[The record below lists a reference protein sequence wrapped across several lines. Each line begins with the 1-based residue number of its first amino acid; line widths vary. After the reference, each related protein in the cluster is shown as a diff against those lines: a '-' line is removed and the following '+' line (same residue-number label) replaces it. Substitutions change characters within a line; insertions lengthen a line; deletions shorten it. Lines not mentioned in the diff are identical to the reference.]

1 MAVSRIFISS
11 CCVTALLWGGA
22 DAFAQDTTS
31 TSAGIETVV
40 VTAEKRSEDIQTIP
54 ITVQAFTA
62 KAIQDLGI
70 KASTDLSQFSPNVD
84 IALPAGAGNQP
95 IISIR
100 GVGLN
105 DYDTNNAGPNGV
117 YMDEVYLSS
126 PASQTFQAFDLER
139 IEVLKGPQGTL
150 YGRNTSGGAIN
161 FISAK
166 PTDYYT
172 GDFHVEYG
180 SFNTYQLEGGFGGPI
195 TDGLDGRIAV
205 VKNGSGGYTYNAL
218 TGGRENGANN
228 IAGRALLQWKPIED
242 LTLLFNFHG
251 GSVANRPAEYRHLGA
266 LSSDP
271 DAVDPACSP
280 SEVLAGVTTTGFA
293 CTDIFGYGTPQ
304 KFYAGSFNRR
314 EHLDVRNWGTS
325 LRGDYNLGDITLT
338 SLSAFEHN
346 DKLHPEDT
354 DASPNRLLEIDFGVR
369 STTFTQ
375 ELRAAQT
382 TDRYNWVFGLYYL
395 SENLHQDQPLYIL
408 LDADL
413 FFGGPGT
420 GDDVAEIAY
429 DFSQQVTDSYA
440 AFGQG
445 TYKITDD
452 LSLTL
457 GGRFTGE
464 SKSFRYAA
472 ATQFQSGGT
481 DNFGPIVP
489 IDPPPG
495 TSFTRTLANTSF
507 NWRAALDYTLSD
519 DIMAYASVATG
530 FKSGGFNGS
539 FLASDPVQ
547 INAQLA
553 PIRPENVTSFEIG
566 EKARFLDN
574 RLLLN
579 AALFYNA
586 YRDLQIFVLAPIP
599 GTLLATNILSNA
611 RHAHMMGADIQIEAQ
626 PIDNLSLTA
635 QLGLL
640 QAKVDSSEQINV
652 DAMDNP
658 VTVHGN
664 QLPLAPHVTL
674 STRANYRIPIG
685 EDHIDLQFNAN
696 YKSHQFF
703 DIANSPYLTQEGY
716 WLENARIAYSF
727 DNDQWEVAGFV
738 HNLSGQHYF
747 LDIFDLSFVGYYQG
761 IMGQPRMIGAEVNYH
776 F

>member
-1 MAVSRIFISS
+1 MTVSRIFISS
-11 CCVTALLWGGA
+11 CCVTALLWSAG
-22 DAFAQDTTS
+22 AFAQDTTGAS
-31 TSAGIETVV
+31 EGIETVV
-40 VTAEKRSEDIQTIP
+40 VTAQKRTEDIQTIP
-54 ITVQAFTA
+54 LTVQAFTA

-172 GDFHVEYG
+172 ADLHAEYG
-180 SFNTYQLEGGFGGPI
+180 SFNTYQLEGGIGGPI
-195 TDGLDGRIAV
+195 ADGLNARVAI

-228 IAGRALLQWKPIED
+228 IAGRALLQWKPTDD
-242 LTLLFNFHG
+242 LTFLLNVHG

-266 LSSDP
+266 LDPNTFEPCSVSD
-271 DAVDPACSP
+271 VQN
-280 SEVLAGVTTTGFA
+280 GTGG
-293 CTDIFGYGTPQ
+293 CVDIFGYGTPS
-304 KFYAGSFNRR
+304 KFYAGAYNRR
-314 EHLDVRNWGTS
+314 EHLKVHSFGGS
-325 LRGDYNLGDITLT
+325 LRGDYNIGDITVT
-338 SLSAFEHN
+338 SISAFEHN
-346 DKLHPEDT
+346 DKIHPEDT

-369 STTFTQ
+369 SATFTQ
-375 ELRAAQT
+375 ELRATQT
-382 TDRYNWVFGLYYL
+382 TDKYNWVFGLYYL
-395 SENLHQDQPLYIL
+395 DENLHQNQPLYIL
-408 LDADL
+408 LDADN

-420 GDDVAEIAY
+420 GDGIAEIAY
-429 DFSQQVTDSYA
+429 DNSQQVTDSYA

-445 TYKITDD
+445 TYNITDD
-452 LSLTL
+452 LKLTL
-457 GGRFTGE
+457 GGRITGE
-464 SKSFRYAA
+464 SKSFRYSA
-472 ATQFQSGGT
+472 ATQFQSGGM

-495 TSFTRTLANTSF
+495 DSFTRTLHNTSF
-507 NWRAALDYTLSD
+507 NWRAAVDYNVTED
-519 DIMAYASVATG
+519 VMGYVSVATG

-539 FLASDPVQ
+539 FLSSDPVQ
-547 INAQLA
+547 ISAQLA
-553 PIRPENVTSFEIG
+553 PIKPERVTAYEVGAKSTWF
-566 EKARFLDN
+566 DN
-574 RLLLN
+574 HLLFN
-579 AALFYNA
+579 ASLFYND
-586 YRDLQIFVLAPIP
+586 YSNLQIFVLAPIA
-599 GTLLATNILSNA
+599 GTTLATNILANA
-611 RHAHMMGADIQIEAQ
+611 RNAHMMGADLQVEAKPIE
-626 PIDNLSLTA
+626 NLSLSA

-652 DAMDNP
+652 DQFGNP
-658 VTVHGN
+658 VTVHGH

-674 STRANYRIPIG
+674 STLASYRVPFQDG
-685 EDHIDLQFNAN
+685 NLELQFSAN

-703 DIANSPYLTQEGY
+703 DIANSPYLTEDGY
-716 WLENARIAYSF
+716 WLENARIGYSF
-727 DNDQWEVAGFV
+727 DNDKWEVAGFIR
-738 HNLSGQHYF
+738 NLSGQHYF
-747 LDIFDLSFVGYYQG
+747 LDIFDLSFVGFYQG
-761 IMGQPRMIGAEVNYH
+761 IMGQPRTIGAEVNYR